1 MRLGQRDVLLN
12 VMVRYSKFSVLVAL
26 ELDNER
32 LLGKI
37 RRADL
42 PH

>member
-1 MRLGQRDVLLN
+1 MRLGLRDVLLN
-12 VMVRYSKFSVLVAL
+12 IMVRNSKFSVLVTL